1 MTVVILVLLRRL
13 KRLKRLKELLEG
25 SEEQGQKDSRLA
37 REGPDLICYEITNV
51 RHSD

>member
-1 MTVVILVLLRRL
+1 MTVVILVLLR
-13 KRLKRLKELLEG
+13 RLKRLKELLEG
-25 SEEQGQKDSRLA
+25 SEEQGQKGSTLA